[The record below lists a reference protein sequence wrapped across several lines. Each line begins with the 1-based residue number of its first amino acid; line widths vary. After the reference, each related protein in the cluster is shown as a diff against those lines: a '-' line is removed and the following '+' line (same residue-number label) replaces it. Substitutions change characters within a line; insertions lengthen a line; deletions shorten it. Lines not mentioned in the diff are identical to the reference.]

1 MNYCGLIKHDIAD
14 GLGVRVGLFVSGCR
28 HHCEDCFQP
37 ETWDFEYGRPFDR
50 SAMAA
55 VLAALRPEWISGLS
69 ILGGDPMEPENQK
82 ALLPF
87 LHDVRWLQPSKT
99 IWLYTGC
106 RWEDIQDSPFLPLVD
121 VVVDGEFRRD
131 ERDLSLAFRGSHN
144 QRIIDVP
151 ASLQAGFVVEW
162 KDDNAV

>member
-14 GLGVRVGLFVSGCR
+14 GPGVRVGLFVSGCR
-28 HHCEDCFQP
+28 HHCEGCFQQ
-37 ETWDFEYGRPFDR
+37 ETWDFDYGKPFDR
-50 SAMAA
+50 EAMAT
-55 VLAALRPEWISGLS
+55 VLAALRPDWISGLS

-87 LHDVRWLQPSKT
+87 LKDVRWLRPEKT

-106 RWEDIQDSPFLPLVD
+106 RWEDIQGCPLLPLLD
-121 VVVDGEFRRD
+121 VMVDGEFHRD

-151 ASLQAGFVVEW
+151 ASLKAGFVIEW
-162 KDDNAV
+162 ENAV